1 MLEILQWAEV
11 LHSPECIQGILLY
24 TEEVYLKSR
33 HRLRRKEARVSQDVE
48 ITNAVRRVVLSIAS
62 DG

>member
-11 LHSPECIQGILLY
+11 SQSSDCVQGVLLY

-48 ITNAVRRVVLSIAS
+48 IANVVGRVVLGIAS
-62 DG
+62 DE